1 MTPHLWIDPSELRQR
16 PRLGVRKEL
25 RNGLDVGFRPPA
37 DIRPLVEIGIWVET
51 GVIVVDPG
59 DVGFVELLEDG
70 TLRKTK
76 YAEREVV
83 CSVSIGRARGHI
95 GARLLHQT
103 LAHVD
108 WSRVA
113 CIPIRIGWTRNI
125 TEPVVEEDIILS
137 HRTING
143 YHVLGKVL
151 NDIGSTGQVVSAMR
165 NFVFCDEAE
174 HALFCFDDL
183 GRT

>member
-1 MTPHLWIDPSELRQR
+1 MTPHLGIDPSELRQR
-16 PRLGVRKEL
+16 PRLGIRKEMC
-25 RNGLDVGFRPPA
+25 NGLDVCFRPPA
-37 DIRPLVEIGIWVET
+37 DIRPLVKIGVRVET
-51 GVIVVDPG
+51 GIVVVDPG

-70 TLRKTK
+70 ALRQTK
-76 YAEREVV
+76 DVEREVV

-95 GARLLHQT
+95 GAKLLHQT

-108 WSRVA
+108 WSMVA

-151 NDIGSTGQVVSAMR
+151 NDIGSTG
-165 NFVFCDEAE
+165 
-174 HALFCFDDL
+174 
-183 GRT
+183 